1 MANVTDPL
9 IKSVQGSD
17 PQNLMEY
24 ITRQKIYDSRFW
36 KEECFGLTAADVM
49 EQAAKSLTC
58 VGGTFS
64 GMGKPTKFLSL
75 TLKLLQLQ
83 PDKSVVRAFL
93 EQDHFKYLRVLG
105 AFYLRLTGRPQEIY
119 ELLDPLYADYS
130 KLKYRDVN
138 EWKLMYFDEFIDDL
152 LTKPI
157 CCGIAMPRLPIRE
170 TLQEAGYLEEGPRRT
185 ALHDD
190 LIEAGGMKEYLKR
203 KVDQE
208 VVRKQQV
215 EKPTTSNEITN
226 STNYCNTSTSTSTS
240 AISVWERRYG
250 KLRVKKKKDDT
261 RDSTNSEEDSETATN
276 AIVGGGNNGRE
287 NQLDTTDNAFIDRPN
302 SSSSSSITDGTEER
316 KGKRKTV
323 DNDILFL
330 TEKKKKKE
338 KKNSLKYDTMF
349 KPSKEKKRSGT
360 YGTLFKPSA
369 VHRSKEKISKRSK
382 DEPPN
387 EAESKINKPTDQN
400 SDEYW
405 NDLRSSLG
413 MNPLKK

>member
-36 KEECFGLTAADVM
+36 KEECFGLSAADVM

-64 GMGKPTKFLSL
+64 GMGKPTKFMAL

-138 EWKLMYFDEFIDDL
+138 EWKLMHLDEFIDDL

-157 CCGIAMPRLPIRE
+157 CCGIAMPRLPIRA

-185 ALHDD
+185 ALHED
-190 LIEAGGMKEYLKR
+190 LIDAGGMKEYLKK

-208 VVRKQQV
+208 VVLRDQQV
-215 EKPTTSNEITN
+215 ETPTTTSDTTTTN
-226 STNYCNTSTSTSTS
+226 STSTSTTS
-240 AISVWERRYG
+240 AISLWERRYG
-250 KLRVKKKKDDT
+250 KLKIKKKKDDT

-276 AIVGGGNNGRE
+276 AIVDGGNTGRE
-287 NQLDTTDNAFIDRPN
+287 TTHLDTTDNAFIDRQN
-302 SSSSSSITDGTEER
+302 STSTSSSIANGTEER

-323 DNDILFL
+323 DNNDTLFL
-330 TEKKKKKE
+330 TEKKKKK
-338 KKNSLKYDTMF
+338 K
-349 KPSKEKKRSGT
+349 KEKKKSDK

-369 VHRSKEKISKRSK
+369 VERSKEKSRKRSK
-382 DEPPN
+382 DDHPPN
-387 EAESKINKPTDQN
+387 EAESKTKKPADQN